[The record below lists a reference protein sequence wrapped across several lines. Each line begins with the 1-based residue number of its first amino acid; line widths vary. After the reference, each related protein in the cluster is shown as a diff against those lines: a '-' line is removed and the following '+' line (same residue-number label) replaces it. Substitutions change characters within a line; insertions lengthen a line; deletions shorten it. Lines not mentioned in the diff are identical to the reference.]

1 MSARMLV
8 VSLCFLAVPCRAAE
22 LSQEAQ
28 HRANPIR
35 KVVTMLQDM
44 KKQVSDEGVAEEK
57 AFKEFMCY
65 CKTGVSTLDQSI
77 AASQAKIDALDSS
90 IKELSEKK
98 VATEAAL
105 KEHTASRA
113 EAKETMSKAT
123 ALRDTERKAALK
135 FRSDSDVNISAIA
148 AAVKAIENGMS
159 GSFLQTSGA
168 NMLRQYAME
177 KATMSDSD
185 RQALLSFLSGSSGY
199 APKSGQIVGILKEM
213 SDEMAATLS
222 DAQKEEAEAQ
232 ATYDQMMAAKTKEV
246 NTLTAQIEEEMT
258 RLGEVNVMLSDD
270 ANDLEETK
278 DTLEEDT
285 QYLAELKKGC
295 ATKEAEWEARC
306 KVRADEL
313 VALSE
318 TIEALNAD
326 DALELFKKTLPSAS
340 SSFVQVQQ
348 GLATLRAQALR
359 LLRSAP
365 SRGPEIDLVL
375 LAMQGKTAG
384 FEKVIKLIDEMMVNL
399 KKEQADDDNKKLYCE
414 TELDKSEDQKKELER
429 GIEVSNTAI
438 DDLKAAIATWTQE
451 IADLKAS
458 IAALDKSVAE
468 ATKLRQEQNA
478 EFKELMQNNKA
489 SKEIL
494 LWAKNRLNKF
504 YNPKLY
510 KEETPAA
517 FVQIRA
523 HRNADGVAPAPPPE
537 TFDAYTKKGQETGV
551 VVSMLDKIINEI
563 DMTTTEAE
571 TEEKDAQADYE
582 ALMADAGT
590 KRAADSKALTEKS
603 MAKAH
608 GEESLQS
615 EEENKKDLTVQL
627 METTQVI
634 SNLHAECDWLIKYFD
649 VRKAART
656 EEIESLDKAKAV
668 LNGADYSLLQ
678 QGKRVALRGA

>member
-1 MSARMLV
+1 MSARVLV
-8 VSLCFLAVPCRAAE
+8 VIVCFLAVPCRAAE

-77 AASQAKIDALDSS
+77 ADSEAKIEALDST

-98 VATEAAL
+98 AATEAAL

-113 EAKETMSKAT
+113 EAKEAMSKAT
-123 ALRDTERKAALK
+123 ALRDTESKAALK
-135 FRSDSDVNISAIA
+135 FKSDSDVNISAIA
-148 AAVKAIENGMS
+148 AAVKAIEKGMA
-159 GSFLQTSGA
+159 GSFLQTSSA

-177 KATMSDSD
+177 RATMSDSD
-185 RQALLSFLSGSSGY
+185 RQALLSFLSGSSDY
-199 APKSGQIVGILKEM
+199 APKSGQIVGILKEL

-258 RLGEVNVMLSDD
+258 RLGELNVMLGDD

-278 DTLEEDT
+278 DTLAEDT

-306 KVRADEL
+306 KVRAEEL

-326 DALELFKKTLPSAS
+326 DALELFKKTLPPAS

-348 GLATLRAQALR
+348 RAATLRARALQ

-365 SRGPEIDLVL
+365 SRGSDIDLVL
-375 LAMQGKTAG
+375 LALQGKTAG
-384 FEKVIKLIDEMMVNL
+384 FEKVIKLIDEMMANL
-399 KKEQADDDNKKLYCE
+399 KKEQADDDSKKLYCE
-414 TELDKSEDQKKELER
+414 AELDKSEDQKKELER
-429 GIEVSNTAI
+429 GIEVSSTAI
-438 DDLKAAIATWTQE
+438 EDLKGAIATWTQE
-451 IADLKAS
+451 IVDLKAAIS
-458 IAALDKSVAE
+458 ALDKSVAE
-468 ATKLRQEQNA
+468 ATKLRQEESA
-478 EFKELMQNNKA
+478 DFKELMQNNKA
-489 SKEIL
+489 SKEVL
-494 LWAKNRLNKF
+494 MWAKNRLNKF

-510 KEETPAA
+510 KEESAPA

-523 HRNADGVAPAPPPE
+523 HRSVDGVAPPPPPA
-537 TFDAYTKKGQETGV
+537 TFEAYSKKGQDTGV
-551 VVSMLDKIINEI
+551 VVSMLDKIINDI

-582 ALMADAGT
+582 ALMADAGA
-590 KRAADSKALTEKS
+590 KRAADSKALTEKT

-608 GEESLQS
+608 GEESLQN
-615 EEENKKDLTVQL
+615 EEANKKDLTVQL
-627 METTQVI
+627 METSQVI
-634 SNLHAECDWLIKYFD
+634 ANLHAECDWLIKYFD

-656 EEIESLDKAKAV
+656 EEIESLDKARAV
-668 LNGADYSLLQ
+668 LSGADYSLLQ
-678 QGKRVALRGA
+678 QARRVALRGA